1 MVEIGVR
8 NGVMASHD
16 KGRNKE
22 AQVDNIPRLADK
34 VLPTRCSYCLR
45 SQRAFIFVSKQVT
58 ENAIS
63 AQFAQPCGIRGKA
76 ATDSDGKRPPNPI
89 KAATRSD
96 RRRPPC

>member
-22 AQVDNIPRLADK
+22 AQVDNILGWLTKYSPPVVLLLA
-34 VLPTRCSYCLR
+34 LAA
-45 SQRAFIFVSKQVT
+45 AFIFVSKQVT

-63 AQFAQPCGIRGKA
+63 AQFAQP
-76 ATDSDGKRPPNPI
+76 RP
-89 KAATRSD
+89 TRLLHGRS
-96 RRRPPC
+96 RFGEILASVPARLMN

>member
-22 AQVDNIPRLADK
+22 AQVDNILGWLTKYSPPVVLLLA
-34 VLPTRCSYCLR
+34 LAA
-45 SQRAFIFVSKQVT
+45 AFIFVSKQVT

-76 ATDSDGKRPPNPI
+76 ATNSD
-89 KAATRSD
+89 
-96 RRRPPC
+96 